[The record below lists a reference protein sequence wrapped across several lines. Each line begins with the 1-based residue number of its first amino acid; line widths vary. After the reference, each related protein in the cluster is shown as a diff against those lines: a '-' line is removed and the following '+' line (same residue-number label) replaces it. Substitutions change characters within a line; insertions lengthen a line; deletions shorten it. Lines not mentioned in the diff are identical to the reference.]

1 MQNMTTLYMYS
12 RPIGLRFEFDGYK
25 ESKFDP
31 TSVSNGCWDQKLAR
45 VAAWWH
51 GAKFQERKHAL
62 FCLAFFPSCARK
74 KKSNL
79 FCRLILPCCFRLCLL
94 QTLRRL
100 VLGRFYG
107 GIFCDYHHIRLKILP
122 MQYFCTRS
130 GFFVCR
136 NSHTVTVESRIFAV
150 VLLEIYRAVPF
161 FVAFFDKKILPYGR
175 YDWSA
180 VRQNFASRRPHTK
193 N

>member
-1 MQNMTTLYMYS
+1 MQNTTTLYLYS
-12 RPIGLRFEFDGYK
+12 RPIGLRFEFDGYE
-25 ESKFDP
+25 ESTFDP

-107 GIFCDYHHIRLKILP
+107 GIFCDYHHIIPRIPQLL
-122 MQYFCTRS
+122 YCCTRS
-130 GFFVCR
+130 GFYVCR
-136 NSHTVTVESRIFAV
+136 NDDTLQYFSAILMVFSSIIPQVWN
-150 VLLEIYRAVPF
+150 VLWNISARKFHNWVPN
-161 FVAFFDKKILPYGR
+161 R
-175 YDWSA
+175 YKQS
-180 VRQNFASRRPHTK
+180 VQK
-193 N
+193 

>member
-1 MQNMTTLYMYS
+1 MKSLSLTQLPSQTDVGIKSQPVLRHGGMVQNFRNENTRYFALLFS
-12 RPIGLRFEFDGYK
+12 R
-25 ESKFDP
+25 
-31 TSVSNGCWDQKLAR
+31 LAR
-45 VAAWWH
+45 
-51 GAKFQERKHAL
+51 ERRNRIYFAVL
-62 FCLAFFPSCARK
+62 V
-74 KKSNL
+74 
-79 FCRLILPCCFRLCLL
+79 LPCCFRLCLL

-107 GIFCDYHHIRLKILP
+107 GIFCDYYPIRLKILP

-150 VLLEIYRAVPF
+150 VLLQIYRAVAF
-161 FVAFFDKKILPYGR
+161 FVAFSHKKILPYGR